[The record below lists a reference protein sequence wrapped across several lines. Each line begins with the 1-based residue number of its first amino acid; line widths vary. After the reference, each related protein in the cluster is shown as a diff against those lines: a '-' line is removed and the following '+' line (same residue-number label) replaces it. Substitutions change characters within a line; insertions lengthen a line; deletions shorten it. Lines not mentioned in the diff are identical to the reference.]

1 MSDAWDDNGD
11 AWSKVKENKLRRAAE
26 RQGYSLTRNRRRDP
40 RALGY
45 GTYSIVG
52 THAATADTSAE
63 SLTLSEVEDFLTGK
77 GPSK

>member
-1 MSDAWDDNGD
+1 MDAWDDDGD

-26 RQGYSLTRNRRRDP
+26 RQGYALVKNRRRDP

-45 GTYSIVG
+45 GTYSI
-52 THAATADTSAE
+52 TSNNAATANTSAH
-63 SLTLSEVEDFLTGK
+63 SLTLSEVEAFLNGK